1 MRRLIGTLFLA
12 LPFLAGL
19 VCLLGSL
26 AQAQTASDTPQASNV
41 SVDPAFEVATI
52 RPSHPTG
59 MDWGLGTKGNHFWA
73 HDATIVDLISFA
85 YGLHEKQIVGG
96 PSWFRTDRYDV
107 EGVPNFEGRPL
118 RAQLETMLRK
128 LLTDRFQLQV
138 HAEKQQLAVYALTVA
153 SGGVKLHKSDAPS
166 DAPSGYGFPDMVPVT
181 QMKVMHMTMVAF
193 TSALQRTVL
202 DRPVIDETGLRER
215 YDFVLQWTPDESQFI
230 PLQGTGVHV
239 PAASGDANAP
249 PGLFTAIQNQL
260 GLKLEAKKSM
270 ADVIIIDRV
279 EKPSEN

>member
-1 MRRLIGTLFLA
+1 MRRLIGTHFLA

-19 VCLLGSL
+19 VCLIGSL
-26 AQAQTASDTPQASNV
+26 AQAQNASDSLQASKE
-41 SVDPAFEVATI
+41 SADPAFEVATI

-85 YGLHEKQIVGG
+85 YGLHGKQIVGG
-96 PSWFRTDRYDV
+96 PSWFRADRYDV

-118 RAQLETMLRK
+118 RAQLEAMLRK

-138 HAEKQQLAVYALTVA
+138 HAEKQQLAVYVLTVA
-153 SGGVKLHKSDAPS
+153 SGGVKFHKSDAPP
-166 DAPSGYGFPDMVPVT
+166 DAPSGYGFPEMVPVT
-181 QMKVMHMTMVAF
+181 QMKVMHMTMPAF

-202 DRPVIDETGLRER
+202 DRPVVDETGLRDR

-239 PAASGDANAP
+239 PAASGDTNAP
-249 PGLFTAIQNQL
+249 PELFTAIQNQL

-270 ADVIIIDRV
+270 ADVIVIDRV